1 MAENSLQNITEIK
14 PDEAAIQMAEL
25 LDIELPVEPGFD
37 WTALLSM
44 LGWILALV
52 VVLMLLLYLLRY
64 SNLAQK
70 GLLSA
75 PILLRWQ
82 LRKIQKKLAEKA
94 QENVTEKQ
102 LFEFYQWAQQLSKTM
117 YKAYQPEQEALF
129 LQLEMFVAQTEEM
142 AFSGKSVDS
151 QSYAQTLQQGQQL
164 LTQYLSWPMLYRC
177 LLANLKVHLS
187 KGVTR

>member
-1 MAENSLQNITEIK
+1 MAENSLQNITEMNQ
-14 PDEAAIQMAEL
+14 DESAIQMAEL

-52 VVLMLLLYLLRY
+52 VVLMLLIYLLRY

-82 LRKIQKKLAEKA
+82 LRKIQKNLAEKA

-151 QSYAQTLQQGQQL
+151 QSYAQALQQGQQL
-164 LTQYLSWPMLYRC
+164 LTQYLSWSMLYRC
-177 LLANLKVHLS
+177 LLTNLKIHLS